1 MREFLQASLP
11 LLGAAVLAASLPA
24 EVRDPESEH
33 DRTLYA
39 LGLAL
44 SESVSRFDLTTA
56 ELERVV
62 EGLRD
67 GVAEKARV
75 SLDRY
80 REGIDA
86 LVKERL
92 ETAYRAQERLGA
104 AFRSEMLA
112 AHRDATVL
120 ASGGIAIPV
129 REGAGPAPSPS
140 AAVRIA
146 YTGSLADGTV
156 FDRAPP
162 GAPLTVGIADAAV
175 PCLQEGL
182 RRMREGAVHRLVCP
196 PVRGFTHP
204 QVRAGSTLIYDIEL
218 IEIMEVSR

>member
-1 MREFLQASLP
+1 MRKLFQASVP
-11 LLGAAVLAASLPA
+11 MLGAVALAASLLA
-24 EVRDPESEH
+24 ETRDPETEH

-44 SESVSRFDLTTA
+44 SESVSRFDLTTS

-67 GVAEKARV
+67 GVAEEARV

-92 ETAYRAQERLGA
+92 DAAYRAQERLGA
-104 AFRSEMLA
+104 AFRAEVLA
-112 AHRDATVL
+112 AHRDAAVL

-129 REGAGPAPSPS
+129 REGSGPAPGSS
-140 AAVRIA
+140 VAVRIA
-146 YTGSLADGTV
+146 YEGSLADGTV
-156 FDRAPP
+156 FERAPV
-162 GAPLTVGIADAAV
+162 GAPLTVGVADAAL
-175 PCLQEGL
+175 PCLGEGL
-182 RRMREGAVHRLVCP
+182 RRMREGAVYRLVCP
-196 PVRGFTHP
+196 PVRGFAHP
-204 QVRAGSTLIYDIEL
+204 RVKAGSTLIYDIEL

>member
-1 MREFLQASLP
+1 MRKLLQASIP
-11 LLGAAVLAASLPA
+11 MLGAVALAASLPA
-24 EVRDPESEH
+24 EVRDPETEH

-67 GVAEKARV
+67 GVAEEARV

-92 ETAYRAQERLGA
+92 DAAYREQERLGA
-104 AFRSEMLA
+104 AFRAEVLA
-112 AHRDATVL
+112 AHSDAIAL
-120 ASGGIAIPV
+120 ASGGIAISV
-129 REGAGPAPSPS
+129 REGAGPTPSPS

-146 YTGSLADGTV
+146 YEGSLADGTV
-156 FDRAPP
+156 FERAPV
-162 GAPLTVGIADAAV
+162 GAPLTVGVADAGL
-175 PCLQEGL
+175 PCLGEGL
-182 RRMREGAVHRLVCP
+182 RRMREGAVYRFVCP
-196 PVRGFTHP
+196 PERSFAHP
-204 QVRAGSTLIYDIEL
+204 RVKAGSTLIYDIEL
-218 IEIMEVSR
+218 IEVMEVSR

>member
-1 MREFLQASLP
+1 MREFLQASFP
-11 LLGAAVLAASLPA
+11 VLGTVVLAASLPA
-24 EVRDPESEH
+24 EVRDPETEH

-67 GVAEKARV
+67 GVAEEARV

-92 ETAYRAQERLGA
+92 DAAYRAQERLGA
-104 AFRSEMLA
+104 AFRSDVLA
-112 AHRDATVL
+112 THRDATVL

-129 REGAGPAPSPS
+129 REGSGPKPDPS

-146 YTGSLADGTV
+146 YTGSVADGTV

-162 GAPLTVGIADAAV
+162 GAPLTVGVADAV
-175 PCLQEGL
+175 LPCLEEGL
-182 RRMREGAVHRLVCP
+182 RRMREGAVYRFVCP
-196 PVRGFTHP
+196 PVRGFAHP
-204 QVRAGSTLIYDIEL
+204 RVKAGSTLIYDIEL
-218 IEIMEVSR
+218 IEILEASR

>member
-1 MREFLQASLP
+1 MREFLQASVLLP
-11 LLGAAVLAASLPA
+11 GAVVLAASLPA
-24 EVRDPESEH
+24 EVRDPETEH

-44 SESVSRFDLTTA
+44 SESVSRFDLTRA

-67 GVAEKARV
+67 GVAEEARV

-92 ETAYRAQERLGA
+92 EAAYRAQERLGA
-104 AFRSEMLA
+104 AYRAEVLA
-112 AHRDATVL
+112 AHRNATAL

-129 REGAGPAPSPS
+129 REGAGPTPSPS

-146 YTGSLADGTV
+146 YEGSLADGTV
-156 FDRAPP
+156 FDRAPV
-162 GAPLTVGIADAAV
+162 GAPLTVGVGDAAL
-175 PCLQEGL
+175 PCLVEGV
-182 RRMREGAVHRLVCP
+182 RSMREGAVYRFVCP
-196 PVRGFTHP
+196 PVRGFAHP
-204 QVRAGSTLIYDIEL
+204 RVKAGSTLIYDIEL
-218 IEIMEVSR
+218 IEVLEVSR